1 MKKILIAS
9 MLAIFAMSAF
19 AEGEATKEAP
29 KKMAKKGKKKG
40 KHAAAAAAAAAEAPK
55 ADTSAPAGEVKKEEA
70 PAAAH

>member
-1 MKKILIAS
+1 

-40 KHAAAAAAAAAEAPK
+40 KHAAAAAAAAEAPK